1 MNYLKF
7 DQYLEELTQ
16 DYKGKYDYLINRSAL
31 LYRATTKLI
40 SDNDLPRAIRA
51 KLFAVVGYFV
61 IPDDFYPEEIHGPI
75 GFIDD
80 LMLVIFVFREILE
93 IESYGKLEA
102 VYDGDI
108 EDLKRI
114 VEIEYHTLIEENFE
128 LYEQVIEFMDF

>member
-1 MNYLKF
+1 
-7 DQYLEELTQ
+7 
-16 DYKGKYDYLINRSAL
+16 
-31 LYRATTKLI
+31 
-40 SDNDLPRAIRA
+40 
-51 KLFAVVGYFV
+51 
-61 IPDDFYPEEIHGPI
+61 
-75 GFIDD
+75 
-80 LMLVIFVFREILE
+80 MLVIFVFREILE

>member
-102 VYDGDI
+102 VWDGDI